1 MAGAILVG
9 IVAIF
14 LTIIFWSEN
23 GFNSGWTIASILLLF
38 SCIIL
43 AIVEGFCG
51 ERVTEVTYR
60 VLVDDSVNMN
70 TFFSKYELIR
80 TEGLIYV
87 VKEISGV

>member
-51 ERVTEVTYR
+51 ERVTEVT
-60 VLVDDSVNMN
+60 
-70 TFFSKYELIR
+70 
-80 TEGLIYV
+80 
-87 VKEISGV
+87 